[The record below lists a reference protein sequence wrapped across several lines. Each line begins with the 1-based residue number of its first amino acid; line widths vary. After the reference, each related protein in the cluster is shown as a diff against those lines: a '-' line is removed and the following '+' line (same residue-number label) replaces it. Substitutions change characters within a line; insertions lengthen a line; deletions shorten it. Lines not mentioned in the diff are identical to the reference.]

1 MVFVNQRYR
10 GAGFAAIKM
19 DDTFYVVGNKVSYK
33 SVATAE
39 GCRFENSTMVC
50 KELENAPV
58 SYGSTQDYKA
68 LHYMMYCC

>member
-1 MVFVNQRYR
+1 MKPRMVFVNQNKR

-19 DDTFYVVGNKVSYK
+19 DDTFYVVGDKVSYK
-33 SVATAE
+33 SVANAE

-58 SYGSTQDYKA
+58 SYGSTKHQK
-68 LHYMMYCC
+68 L